1 MQASPSKAR
10 AQAITSHSWSVVQA
24 WLARLYHPSP
34 VPAFERNAST
44 LKALQSL
51 MAENIAADRER
62 ELLFDAKA
70 EELAAEEEAACLL
83 QQQQQQQQRL
93 QRETGDDENSASS
106 ILSLLETSL
115 ASPAQAA
122 LDSLTGSVVLLG
134 CLSPPPPPP
143 PPPSSSSS
151 SSTTPGVLQILA
163 SQIVNIPRQ
172 TFAQESQFSSIE
184 TLTANLQSQ
193 ITQTQQALATFVE
206 RTSPSARPEDD
217 TTPPSF
223 PPTTP
228 SSTPPPL
235 TTMTATTTTTPSTT
249 DYSHLRGL
257 TLQHQRE
264 TKQLTLKSAEYR
276 SRIAALERQQQ
287 LASSAPEDE
296 PSLTALAAKQS
307 SLGRKKKQIE
317 ALESRIRHFY
327 GLPPDID
334 ASRAEVQR
342 AQAELDRLRR
352 RRDELFEAM

>member
-10 AQAITSHSWSVVQA
+10 AQAIASHSWSVVQS

-34 VPAFERNAST
+34 VPAFERNATT

-70 EELAAEEEAACLL
+70 EELAADEEVTRL
-83 QQQQQQQQRL
+83 QQH

-115 ASPAQAA
+115 APPSQAA
-122 LDSLTGSVVLLG
+122 LYSLASSVVLLG
-134 CLSPPPPPP
+134 CLSPPPPLSSS
-143 PPPSSSSS
+143 PSSP
-151 SSTTPGVLQILA
+151 TPGVLQILT

-172 TFAQESQFSSIE
+172 TFAQESQLSSIE
-184 TLTANLQSQ
+184 TLTATLQNQ
-193 ITQTQQALATFVE
+193 IAQTQQALAAFVE
-206 RTSPSARPEDD
+206 RTPTSARPQDD
-217 TTPPSF
+217 TTSPSF

-235 TTMTATTTTTPSTT
+235 TTVTMTTTAPTTM
-249 DYSHLRGL
+249 DYSHLHGL

-276 SRIAALERQQQ
+276 SRIAVLERQQQ
-287 LASSAPEDE
+287 LASSALEDE
-296 PSLTALAAKQS
+296 PNLTTLAAKQS

-317 ALESRIRHFY
+317 ALEGRIRHFY

-334 ASRAEVQR
+334 TSRAEVQR

-352 RRDELFEAM
+352 RRDELFEAI